1 MGRGGAWL
9 WHSHGC
15 LFAYCG
21 SLLLWMLAF
30 ARVKA
35 RGGSCW
41 GVEEAAECERLLGER
56 YPGK

>member
-1 MGRGGAWL
+1 MAPPR
-9 WHSHGC
+9 
-15 LFAYCG
+15 LFVR
-21 SLLLWMLAF
+21 LLRLVAVVDVLAF